1 MAAHSKPS
9 GKPEKQS
16 TKQTKQPITPAE
28 AAQLLK
34 SALSYC
40 IESGMIVEG
49 YNEGSRLILEIDGLN
64 YVNEDIIQ
72 VTPIGVTGVTSGV
85 TLVTP

>member
-16 TKQTKQPITPAE
+16 TKQTKQPITPEE
-28 AAQLLK
+28 AAELLV

-40 IESGMIVEG
+40 EEAKLIVEG
-49 YNEGSRLILEIDGLN
+49 YNETEGLHLFVRGVKFVDGK
-64 YVNEDIIQ
+64 II
-72 VTPIGVTGVTSGV
+72 VTPIGVTSVTTGV

>member
-40 IESGMIVEG
+40 IESGLIVEG

-64 YVNEDIIQ
+64 YNNEDIVQ
-72 VTPIGVTGVTSGV
+72 VTPIGVTGVTVGV
-85 TLVTP
+85 TA

>member
-1 MAAHSKPS
+1 MVAHSKPS

-40 IESGMIVEG
+40 IESGLIVEG

-64 YVNEDIIQ
+64 YADEDII
-72 VTPIGVTGVTSGV
+72 VTPISVTGVTTGV